1 MRALKV
7 LGVIALVLVVLVLG
21 VLILAS
27 TKPAIFT
34 VQRSLTVAA
43 EPEQVLTHVRDFHR
57 WKDWSPYEK
66 LDPNLK
72 RTFSGSDKDVGAI
85 YEWEGNDKAG
95 KGRMEVVES
104 VPTKVAINL
113 DFFQP
118 FECHGNLA
126 EFTAVPDGKST
137 KVTWKM
143 TGPNLFVG
151 KVMSV
156 FMDMDKMVG
165 QDFEV
170 GLANLKGLAEKE
182 GKLGGKSE
190 DEPEGKKVVPLEKPD
205 AEPTEG
211 GSREEAP
218 EKAEKTE

>member
-7 LGVIALVLVVLVLG
+7 IGVIALVLVVLVVG

-34 VQRSLTVAA
+34 VQRTLNVAA
-43 EPEQVLTHVRDFHR
+43 EPEKVLTHVRDFHR

-72 RTFSGSDKDVGAI
+72 RTFSGSEKDVGAI

-104 VPTKVAINL
+104 APTKVAINL

-118 FECHGNLA
+118 FECHGNVA

-182 GKLGGKSE
+182 AKPEVAPEADVKQKSG
-190 DEPEGKKVVPLEKPD
+190 DEPATPAEKP
-205 AEPTEG
+205 G
-211 GSREEAP
+211 EESGEKPGEKSQEMP
-218 EKAEKTE
+218 E